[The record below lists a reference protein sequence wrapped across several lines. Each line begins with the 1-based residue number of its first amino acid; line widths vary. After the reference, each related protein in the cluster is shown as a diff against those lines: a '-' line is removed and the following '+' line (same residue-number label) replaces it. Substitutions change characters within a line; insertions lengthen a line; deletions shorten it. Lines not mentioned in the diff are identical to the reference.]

1 MSTNMRAAILA
12 LKPLTLSELEELEKR
27 IRALRFGAP
36 GAMSETDDH
45 VSGGDLIIQTIC
57 DTLNGL
63 GVDRTQAPTLKR
75 SKYYP
80 AMKAK
85 APDILSFIRGQAGTR
100 NQQRALLALGIN
112 LLYEN
117 MTKVGLPVS
126 AMLLMGH
133 IHRLPSI
140 FNQNFPGYAR
150 SGFLGMLV
158 KGDTDVRE
166 E

>member
-1 MSTNMRAAILA
+1 MAVAIRSLV
-12 LKPLTLSELEELEKR
+12 PLTLLELEELEKR
-27 IRALRFGAP
+27 IKALRFGTP
-36 GAMSETDDH
+36 GAMSEVDDH
-45 VSGGDLIIQTIC
+45 LSGGELIIQVIC

-63 GVDRTQAPTLKR
+63 GVDRTQAPTLRR
-75 SKYYP
+75 SRYYS
-80 AMKAK
+80 ALKAK
-85 APDILSFIRGQAGTR
+85 APDIIAFIRGQAGTR
-100 NQQRALLALGIN
+100 NQQRALLALGIS

-140 FNQNFPGYAR
+140 FNQSFPGYAR

-158 KGDTDVRE
+158 KGNSDVRQE
-166 E
+166 